1 MGSKNC
7 RGIRSSAGLEMVRM
21 VEGAV
26 RREVTTNL
34 TSGWKEEKAGE
45 EDRGLLAAINWSTAA
60 APALSLDR

>member
-26 RREVTTNL
+26 R
-34 TSGWKEEKAGE
+34 KEEKAGQ
-45 EDRGLLAAINWSTAA
+45 EDRGLLAPINWSTAA